1 MRWTLAII
9 GVLGVV
15 AIGAG
20 RYQVGQPVSETFDV
34 NNYID
39 AGRYRVGEPVRYQVG
54 QPVSLGVYTE
64 TFDVNDPAYKFM
76 QIIYGDPNSQTLQA
90 APDDW
95 VQQFGNSERTLL
107 LHAVSELRV
116 VVASQGRAIMDLEAR
131 IDEME
136 LRHEESDPNGGGE

>member
-20 RYQVGQPVSETFDV
+20 RYQVGE
-34 NNYID
+34 
-39 AGRYRVGEPVRYQVG
+39 
-54 QPVSLGVYTE
+54 PVSLGVYTE

>member
-1 MRWTLAII
+1 MRRQWFEFWEAWAPALAI
-9 GVLGVV
+9 VV
-15 AIGAG
+15 FVIVGAVAMAAG
-20 RYQVGQPVSETFDV
+20 RYQVGE
-34 NNYID
+34 
-39 AGRYRVGEPVRYQVG
+39 
-54 QPVSLGVYTE
+54 PVSLGVYTE